1 MYNIIKNDVSVAI
14 LDNLISVKLN
24 RNNIYIPCDFIDA
37 EGIVID
43 NDYVE
48 PIEGLKIRYI
58 DGAASINTML
68 PELTNK
74 TASGFVAL
82 YPTLKY
88 DNSLIKAGTRI
99 NWNGWLKQATVD
111 LWDTEANDPDHAP
124 TLWVKIQYKD
134 GARVIPDVISAAE
147 AFDKDEL
154 GWWDGAIYKSLIAA
168 NVYTPDAY
176 PQGWEL
182 QE

>member
-1 MYNIIKNDVSVAI
+1 MYNIIKNGVSVAM
-14 LDNLISVKLN
+14 LDSLIPVKLN
-24 RNNIYIPCDFIDA
+24 RNNIYIPCDLIDA
-37 EGIVID
+37 EGIVIG

-48 PIEGLKIRYI
+48 PIEGLEIRYM
-58 DGAASINTML
+58 DGANSINTML

-82 YPTLKY
+82 YPTLKQ
-88 DNSLIKAGTRI
+88 DGSLIKAGTRI
-99 NWNGWLKQATVD
+99 NWGGWLKQATVD

-134 GARVIPDVISAAE
+134 GVRVIPDVITAAE
-147 AFDKDEL
+147 AFGKDEL
-154 GWWDGAIYKSLIAA
+154 GWWNGAIYKSLIAA

-182 QE
+182 QG